1 MRIKEKICRMIHE
14 AIDGFDFEDAISDA
28 LDNINIEDMVQ
39 SRLAEKV
46 ASVDV
51 EEMLKN
57 VIDDYIRDEI
67 DALDVEDEILTAIE
81 DNLG

>member
-1 MRIKEKICRMIHE
+1 
-14 AIDGFDFEDAISDA
+14 
-28 LDNINIEDMVQ
+28 MVQ

-51 EEMLKN
+51 EDMLKN

-67 DALDVEDEILTAIE
+67 DDLDVEDEILTAIE